1 MRRMSPWLR
10 SVARWLV
17 LWPLWERQPWPYA
30 AKVAAA
36 ATTGVIGLVLVVVIA
51 SAVGGGGGREPSEQ
65 AQQPAKPS
73 LSPVASPL
81 RPHRQPAATP
91 PAASPSPIAFPS
103 PSPTPAS
110 RTAPSPSPISSPS
123 PSPVPMPTAPPTPT
137 PSYALPAGAE
147 CIPDRPPEVAT
158 LVRVVDGDTIEV
170 SIGART
176 ATVRYIGVNTPER
189 GQPYYQEAT
198 DANRRLL
205 GDGRLLLYK
214 DVSETDRYG
223 RLLRYVVAGDR
234 FVNLELVKGGYAQA
248 ATYPPDVACSQAFVA
263 AEREARSSQVG
274 LWAPAPVASQPTP
287 TQAPP
292 PPAPGSSRQ
301 VQIVSVTSPVAPGGT
316 ATLTARAWP
325 GALCSIRYVT
335 PSGNVSTAQG
345 LIPKTAGSDGSIS
358 WTWVIGSRTRP
369 GTGEVTVTCDGVS
382 ASTAI
387 EIR

>member
-1 MRRMSPWLR
+1 MRRMSPRWR
-10 SVARWLV
+10 AVARWLV
-17 LWPLWERQPWPYA
+17 LWPLWERQRWPYA
-30 AKVAAA
+30 ARVAAA

-65 AQQPAKPS
+65 VQQSRAPS
-73 LSPVASPL
+73 PSRNAFPSPVASPS
-81 RPHRQPAATP
+81 RG
-91 PAASPSPIAFPS
+91 ASPSPPPGPTS
-103 PSPTPAS
+103 P
-110 RTAPSPSPISSPS
+110 APLRATPISPVASSSPPPGPTS
-123 PSPVPMPTAPPTPT
+123 LGPSMPT
-137 PSYALPAGAE
+137 PSYPLPAGAE
-147 CIPDRPPEVAT
+147 CIPARPPEAAT

-170 SIGART
+170 SVDGRT

-234 FVNLELVKGGYAQA
+234 FVNLELVKAGYAQA

-263 AEREARSSQVG
+263 AEREARSAQVG
-274 LWAPAPVASQPTP
+274 LWAPAPVASQPTS

-292 PPAPGSSRQ
+292 PAPGPSRQ

-316 ATLTARAWP
+316 ATLTAQAWP
-325 GALCSIRYVT
+325 GASCSISYVT
-335 PSGNVSTAQG
+335 PAGNPSTAQG
-345 LIPKTAGSDGSIS
+345 LTPKTAGSDGFIS

-369 GTGEVTVTCDGVS
+369 GTGQVTVTCDGVS

>member
-1 MRRMSPWLR
+1 MRRISPWWR
-10 SVARWLV
+10 TVARWLV
-17 LWPLWERQPWPYA
+17 LWPLWERQRWPYA

-36 ATTGVIGLVLVVVIA
+36 ASTGVIGLVLVVVIA

-65 AQQPAKPS
+65 AQQSRAPS
-73 LSPVASPL
+73 PSRNAFPSPVASPS
-81 RPHRQPAATP
+81 RG
-91 PAASPSPIAFPS
+91 ASPSPPPGPTSLGPS
-103 PSPTPAS
+103 
-110 RTAPSPSPISSPS
+110 
-123 PSPVPMPTAPPTPT
+123 MPT
-137 PSYALPAGAE
+137 PSYTLPAGAE
-147 CIPDRPPEVAT
+147 CIPARLPEAAT

-170 SIGART
+170 SVDGRT

-234 FVNLELVKGGYAQA
+234 FVNLELVKAGYAQA

-263 AEREARSSQVG
+263 AEREARSAQVG

-292 PPAPGSSRQ
+292 PPAPGPSRQ
-301 VQIVSVTSPVAPGGT
+301 VQIVSVRSPVAPGDT
-316 ATLTARAWP
+316 ATLTAQAWP
-325 GALCSIRYVT
+325 GASCDISYVT
-335 PSGNVSTAQG
+335 PAGNRSTAQG
-345 LIPKTAGSDGSIS
+345 LTPKTAGSDGSIS
-358 WTWVIGSRTRP
+358 WEWVIGSRTRP
-369 GTGEVTVTCDGVS
+369 GTGQVTVTCDGVS